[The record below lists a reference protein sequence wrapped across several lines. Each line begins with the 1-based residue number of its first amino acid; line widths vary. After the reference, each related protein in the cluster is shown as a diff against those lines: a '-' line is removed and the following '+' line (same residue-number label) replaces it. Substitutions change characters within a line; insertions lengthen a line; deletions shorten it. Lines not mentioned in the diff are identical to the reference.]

1 MTAETTVALP
11 APKPPR
17 TLREHL
23 TRNPVMLKELRGRMR
38 GGRAFILLTGYLAAM
53 SGFIALLY
61 TMYVSA
67 TSNVYS
73 GIGHQFIGKVVF
85 GGVVSVELLLACFLT
100 PAVTAG
106 AVSGERE
113 RQTFDLLKTT
123 LLPAQT
129 LVLGKLLSALLFI
142 LLLLLAALPLQSL
155 AFLLGGVGPDE
166 VLIATVLLI
175 ATAFLFSAA
184 GIFFSSLMR
193 RTLGATVLA
202 YSFAL
207 FATLGLPLLLLMLV
221 PLASLFLYS
230 TPPGLATEALLL
242 YGGLLLVSINPIA
255 TAVTTEALL
264 LTPQFHSVFYF
275 TVPLSNG
282 AQVPMVS
289 PWLPF
294 VLFSFGLGLV
304 LIVLSIQMVR
314 AVER

>member
-1 MTAETTVALP
+1 MTEAVATSSIS
-11 APKPPR
+11 KPPR

-38 GGRAFILLTGYLAAM
+38 GGRAFILLTSYLLAM
-53 SGFIALLY
+53 SGFIVLLY

-73 GIGHQFIGKVVF
+73 GAGNQFIGKVIF
-85 GGVVSVELLLACFLT
+85 GGVVGVELLLACFIT

-221 PLASLFLYS
+221 PLGSLFLYS
-230 TPPGLATEALLL
+230 TPPGPTTEAILL
-242 YGGLLLVSINPIA
+242 YAGLLLVSINPIA
-255 TAVTTEALL
+255 TAVTTEVLL
-264 LTPQFHSVFYF
+264 LTPQVHSVFYF
-275 TVPLSNG
+275 TVPLSNSV
-282 AQVPMVS
+282 QVPMVS
-289 PWLPF
+289 PWLLF
-294 VLFSFGLGLV
+294 VLFSFGLGLA
-304 LIVLSIQMVR
+304 LILLSIQMVR